1 MRFAEVWSEG
11 PALLHEAIG
20 RACPDLIADESDVVS
35 LSTLLFLR
43 PEAERDPAWTLE
55 QISNHF
61 GPETGYRQSVVDLPQ
76 LAKAVQQ
83 TIRLHKRGGQE
94 Y

>member
-11 PALLHEAIG
+11 PALLHEVIG
-20 RACPDLIADESDVVS
+20 RACPELVPEDSDLVS

-55 QISNHF
+55 QITSYF
-61 GPETGYRQSVVDLPQ
+61 GPGSEYEQLDIDLPR
-76 LAKAVQQ
+76 LAQAAQQ
-83 TIRLHKRGGQE
+83 AIRLHKSTGPE